1 MIDYSSDAPWP
12 PRSQEQ
18 IQRRIAE
25 WDAWASGD
33 PVRLATAYAF
43 GDDSMG
49 SAYSTPQ
56 RPHEYRR
63 SDGTAWSGGVVG
75 WAHRMWWG
83 EPVDDTSSSRGKLHI
98 PLAGDIATAS
108 ADLLF
113 SEELGIDTSLS
124 ESGKARLVDIMDENN
139 LPALLSQSAERG
151 AATGQS
157 WLRIVTDPEVS
168 DDPIVDLVDAS
179 HAIPT
184 FRWGRLVSVQFWD
197 EVARSGG
204 TVWRHIQEHTS
215 VGIEHALF
223 EGTGS
228 HLGIKRELTLQPDTA
243 DLAVNAQA
251 MVPTPGMSAF
261 YVPNML
267 PNPDDPKT
275 SLGASDYAGGTAA
288 LFDAVDEAWSSLMRD
303 VKMGKARI
311 IVPQAYL
318 QQIDGPGSG
327 STFDFERELY
337 VGMNMPPNSTGSS
350 IESTQFQIRSEEH
363 LRVIDAAVRQ
373 AIQSAGYSVA
383 SFGLDDSGSA
393 QTATEVRAKRE
404 RSITTRGKKIR
415 YWTNPLED
423 MLDYVARLS
432 GLGEAQ
438 TVVEFPQAVAPT
450 QLELAQVAQ
459 TMLSAQAASTRE
471 RVKIVHPNWD
481 DDQVDTEAEAIDS
494 ANAVPDPLEVGRQ
507 AAVQVARQT
516 ASLDDVKPGTE
527 EA

>member
-1 MIDYSSDAPWP
+1 MIVYPADAPWP
-12 PRSQEQ
+12 PRDQEKAL
-18 IQRRIAE
+18 RRIAE
-25 WDAWASGD
+25 WDAWYSGN
-33 PVRLATAYAF
+33 PAALSTAYSY
-43 GDDSMG
+43 GDDSVG
-49 SAYSTPQ
+49 STYSTPS
-56 RPHEYRR
+56 RPHAYRR
-63 SDGTAWSGGVVG
+63 NDGSSWSGGVVG

-83 EPVDDTSSSRGKLHI
+83 EPVDDTSTSRGKLHI

-113 SEELGIDTSLS
+113 SQELGITTDLPQ
-124 ESGKARLVDIMDENN
+124 SGKDRLVDIMDENN
-139 LPALLSQSAERG
+139 LPALMSQSAERG

-157 WLRIVTDPEVS
+157 WLRVVTDPEVS
-168 DDPIVDLVDAS
+168 QWPIIDLVDAS
-179 HAIPT
+179 HVIPT

-204 TVWRHIQEHTS
+204 TVWRHIQEHTAD
-215 VGIEHALF
+215 GIEHGLF
-223 EGTGS
+223 EGTDS
-228 HLGIKRELTLQPDTA
+228 HVGIKRELTLQPATA

-275 SLGASDYAGGTAA
+275 SLGASDFAGGTAA

-303 VKMGKARI
+303 VKLGKARI

-327 STFDFERELY
+327 SMFDFERELF
-337 VGMNMPPNSTGSS
+337 VGMNMPPNQTGNN
-350 IESTQFQIRSEEH
+350 IEAKQFAIRSEEH

-383 SFGLDDSGSA
+383 SFGMDDGGSA

-404 RSITTRGKKIR
+404 RSLTTRGKKIR

-423 MLDYVARLS
+423 MLDYVARLA
-432 GLGEAQ
+432 GLGEANSK
-438 TVVEFPQAVAPT
+438 VEFPDAVQPT

-471 RVKIVHPNWD
+471 RVKVVHPTWE
-481 DDQVDTEAEAIDS
+481 DDQVDAEAEAIDS

-507 AAVQVARQT
+507 AAAQVAQQA
-516 ASLDDVKPGTE
+516 ASLDGAKVDGE
-527 EA
+527 EG